1 MDQTDTIEIADAHS
15 TEQWLPVL
23 LLLFVGSGAAA
34 LIYEIVWFQMLELFV
49 GSSSV
54 SIGVLLGTF
63 MGGMCLGSFLLPR
76 FISPRHH
83 PLKVYAFLE
92 IAIGVIGLLLLLVLP
107 LVGHVYTAWGGYG
120 VSGYLLRG
128 VVASICLLP
137 PTLAMGA
144 TLPAVA
150 RWVQTTPSGVSW
162 LGFFY
167 AGNIAGAVMGTLLA
181 GFYLLRVFDMNTAT
195 YVAAAINFAVG
206 GLGLLVASRTRAT
219 ADVGDSESNPQS
231 PIPNPMER
239 SSGSSDRALVYVA
252 IALSGFCALAAQVIW
267 TRVLSLLFGASTYTF
282 SLILAVFLIG
292 LGIGSSLG
300 SIIAKTVERPRV
312 ALGWCQLLN
321 VGAMAWS
328 AYMLM
333 ESLPYWPINTSIT
346 TSIWYN
352 FQLDFV
358 RAFWAVLPGPILWG
372 ASFPLAL
379 AAVARRGED
388 PGRLVGGVYAANT
401 VGAIFG
407 SVIAS
412 LVLVYWFGSQRAQQV
427 LMIVSGMSG
436 LLLLAPAELSG
447 TPGRLSGSR
456 RIGPLRWVAPTLLVL
471 ALGAAAFLIRTVP
484 TIPGIL
490 VAYGRYAATWMGQ
503 QGDIFYV
510 GEGLSSSVAV
520 SRFGEVMNYHNAGK
534 VQASSQPQ
542 DMRLQRMLGHF
553 TTLVPKSPKKVLV
566 IGCGAGATAGAVS
579 IDQNV
584 ETLIIAEIEPL
595 VPRVV
600 SEHFGEHNFN
610 VVRNPKTHVVI
621 DDARHFLLTTDERF
635 DAITSDPLDPWVKG
649 AATLYT
655 KEFFELAKSKLNPGG
670 TVTLFVQLYESTP
683 EAVKS
688 EIGTFFEVFPNGV
701 IWGNTHQGRG
711 YDTVLMGTVEAP
723 HFNIDEWETRLNS
736 PGYTAV
742 KDSLREISIYS
753 AIDLFANYAG
763 RASDMKAYLADAQIN
778 RDRDLRLQ
786 YLAGLG
792 LNLYQSGP
800 IYAEILRHKKYP
812 EGLFSGS
819 PDAMQKLRDAIAS
832 APGADPQ

>member
-1 MDQTDTIEIADAHS
+1 VS
-15 TEQWLPVL
+15 TEAIDRIGAIEAAEADTPDQWLPVL
-23 LLLFVGSGAAA
+23 LMLFVGSGAAA

-76 FISPRHH
+76 YISRRHH

-92 IAIGVIGLLLLLVLP
+92 IAIGIIGLLLLLVLP
-107 LVGHVYTAWGGYG
+107 LVGRVYTAWGGYG
-120 VSGYLLRG
+120 IAGYLLRG
-128 VVASICLLP
+128 LVASICLLP

-150 RWVQTTPSGVSW
+150 RWVQTTPTGVSW

-181 GFYLLRVFDMNTAT
+181 GFYLLRVFDMRTAT
-195 YVAAAINFAVG
+195 FVAAGINFAVG
-206 GLGLLVASRTRAT
+206 ALGLLVAARTPASAGVAE
-219 ADVGDSESNPQS
+219 ADANPESLIANHDGKASGDR
-231 PIPNPMER
+231 M
-239 SSGSSDRALVYVA
+239 LVYVA

-267 TRVLSLLFGASTYTF
+267 TRILSLLFGASTYTF

-300 SIIAKTVERPRV
+300 SIVAKSVERPRV

-333 ESLPYWPINTSIT
+333 NSLPYWPINTSIT

-401 VGAIFG
+401 VGAIVG
-407 SVIAS
+407 SVMAS

-427 LMIVSGMSG
+427 LMIVSGVSG
-436 LLLLAPAELSG
+436 LLLLAPAELGAPSG
-447 TPGRLSGSR
+447 KKV
-456 RIGPLRWVAPTLLVL
+456 LRWMAPAALVI
-471 ALGAAAFLIRTVP
+471 ALGLAAFLIRTVP

-490 VAYGRYAATWMGQ
+490 VAYGRYAATWLGQ
-503 QGDIFYV
+503 EGDIFYV

-520 SRFGEVMNYHNAGK
+520 SRFAGVMNYHNAGK

-610 VVRNPKTHVVI
+610 VVRNPKTHVII
-621 DDARHFLLTTDERF
+621 DDARHFLLTTDETF

-688 EIGTFFEVFPNGV
+688 EIGTFFDVFPNGV

-711 YDTVLMGTVEAP
+711 YDTVLMGTVDPP
-723 HFNIDEWETRLNS
+723 HFNVDEWEARLNS
-736 PGYTAV
+736 PQYAAV
-742 KDSLREISIYS
+742 KDSLREISIHS
-753 AIDLFANYAG
+753 AVDLFANYAG
-763 RASDMKAYLADAQIN
+763 RASELKSYLADAQIN

-819 PDAMQKLRDAIAS
+819 PETLQRLRNAIAT
-832 APGADPQ
+832 APGGDPN